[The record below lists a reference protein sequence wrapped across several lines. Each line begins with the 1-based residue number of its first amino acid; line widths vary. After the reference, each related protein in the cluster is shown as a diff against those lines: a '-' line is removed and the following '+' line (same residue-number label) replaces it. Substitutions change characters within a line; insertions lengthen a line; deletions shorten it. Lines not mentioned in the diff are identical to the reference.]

1 MTPPKPSA
9 RPKYAS
15 PQERS
20 AEFAAH
26 QEKLKEEAAARRQA
40 AVDEPTASA
49 SRAPRAAA
57 ADAPAST
64 TASTPRRNCAGGAA
78 GPTPARV
85 TTHPSD
91 ACLHHRMRGRGVTEF
106 RL

>member
-40 AVDEPTASA
+40 A
-49 SRAPRAAA
+49 
-57 ADAPAST
+57 ADAPKT
-64 TASTPRRNCAGGAA
+64 ERKPR
-78 GPTPARV
+78 
-85 TTHPSD
+85 PSGS
-91 ACLHHRMRGRGVTEF
+91 RG
-106 RL
+106 

>member
-26 QEKLKEEAAARRQA
+26 QEKLKQVAAARRQA
-40 AVDEPTASA
+40 AVDEPTSKRKPRPTG
-49 SRAPRAAA
+49 SR
-57 ADAPAST
+57 
-64 TASTPRRNCAGGAA
+64 G
-78 GPTPARV
+78 
-85 TTHPSD
+85 
-91 ACLHHRMRGRGVTEF
+91 
-106 RL
+106 

>member
-26 QEKLKEEAAARRQA
+26 QEKLKEEAAERRQ
-40 AVDEPTASA
+40 
-49 SRAPRAAA
+49 AA
-57 ADAPAST
+57 ADAPAVKRK
-64 TASTPRRNCAGGAA
+64 PR
-78 GPTPARV
+78 PTG
-85 TTHPSD
+85 S
-91 ACLHHRMRGRGVTEF
+91 RG
-106 RL
+106 